1 MNDDFEKIMSES
13 LHSRAAEMSRPV
25 RGMHDVRRR
34 VQRRRHRRRA
44 ATMLPV
50 LAGVSY
56 LGVRAAPESERPS
69 DSVLAPDRTPG
80 TSLLAPTSTA
90 DGVVSTSAAA
100 SQNFLIVGS
109 DANACVDPS
118 SPWAG
123 AADPIRDGRDGRS
136 DTIIVLRLEPATNS
150 AAMLSFPRDLWVDIA
165 GRGKGRMNS
174 AFVEGDPF
182 VLTQTIYD
190 NFGIVVDHYLQ
201 IDLCAFK
208 RIVDALGG
216 VAVPFS
222 TRVVDRSVGLDIAPG
237 CHTFTGDEALAYVR
251 SRHLVAIDDQGEQ
264 YADGSSDLGR
274 ISRQQDFIRRTLGA
288 ALTRGLFDPSVASA
302 LLQSLPTDIV
312 TEAGFTVDDM
322 LSFATVLRGVD
333 PATMGSYQIEVTD
346 MMVSG
351 NSVLQAQL
359 DSEAMQSVLATFRG
373 QTSAG
378 AVVPS
383 EGDTASVTPNVD
395 GDIVPDPSVL
405 CS

>member
-1 MNDDFEKIMSES
+1 MNDEFETMMSES
-13 LHSRAAEMSRPV
+13 LHSRAAEMSSPV
-25 RGMHDVRRR
+25 RGMNDVRRR

-69 DSVLAPDRTPG
+69 DSVLAPDRTTG
-80 TSLLAPTSTA
+80 TSLLAPTSTV
-90 DGVVSTSAAA
+90 DGVVSTPAAA

-136 DTIIVLRLEPATNS
+136 DTIIVLRLEPATKS

-190 NFGIVVDHYLQ
+190 NFGIAVDHYLQ

-208 RIVDALGG
+208 RIVDAVGG

-302 LLQSLPTDIV
+302 LLQSLQTDIV

-322 LSFATVLRGVD
+322 LSFATMLRELD
-333 PATMGSYQIEVTD
+333 PAAIGSYQIEATS

-359 DSEAMQSVLATFRG
+359 DSAAMQSVLATFRG
-373 QTSAG
+373 ATADPSSAVSGSTTTSAG
-378 AVVPS
+378 TDLDNA
-383 EGDTASVTPNVD
+383 
-395 GDIVPDPSVL
+395 ILPDPDVS